1 MAGSINMKTTT
12 LTKITLISLYLA
24 VGLVRVPA
32 QAQTPTPPPQTPSS
46 VPSATPNQPAG
57 SPTNTAPQPP
67 PSTPSSTP
75 SQPAGLPTVTAPQPP
90 TVVPSSTSNT
100 PQSAPNPDAT
110 STATA
115 SNVKVS
121 CQDLT
126 TVVQKGE
133 RQALMFNWRT
143 KHFGGE
149 YTPENRC
156 QLVSSRLQSA
166 ADRNG
171 GTLKGLQLGSGVVN
185 GQTVICVFK
194 TGENSCN
201 NGNLLFTLKPENAK
215 RPQAVIAKIS
225 TFAKSGTMTVNES
238 ASDSSQLDLDLG
250 NWERQAF
257 VKARK
262 SPTPRQEIDRGF

>member
-1 MAGSINMKTTT
+1 MAGSINMKATN
-12 LTKITLISLYLA
+12 LTKITLISLYIA
-24 VGLVRVPA
+24 IGLVQVPS
-32 QAQTPTPPPQTPSS
+32 QAQTTATPQTPTS
-46 VPSATPNQPAG
+46 VPSATPNQPAE

-67 PSTPSSTP
+67 TSTPNSTP

-90 TVVPSSTSNT
+90 PVVPSSTSNT
-100 PQSAPNPDAT
+100 PQSAPNPDNT

-126 TVVQKGE
+126 TVVQKGD
-133 RQALMFNWRT
+133 RQALMFNWNS

-149 YTPENRC
+149 YTPEKRC
-156 QLVSSRLQSA
+156 QLVSERLQSA

-171 GTLKGLQLGSGVVN
+171 GTLKGLQLGSGVLN
-185 GQTVICVFK
+185 GQTVICVFQ
-194 TGENSCN
+194 TSENSCN
-201 NGNLLFTLKPENAK
+201 DGNLLFTLKPENAK

-225 TFAKSGTMTVNES
+225 TFAKSGIMAVNES
-238 ASDSSQLDLDLG
+238 ASASSQLDLDLG

-257 VKARK
+257 AKAPK
-262 SPTPRQEIDRGF
+262 SPAPRQKIDRGF